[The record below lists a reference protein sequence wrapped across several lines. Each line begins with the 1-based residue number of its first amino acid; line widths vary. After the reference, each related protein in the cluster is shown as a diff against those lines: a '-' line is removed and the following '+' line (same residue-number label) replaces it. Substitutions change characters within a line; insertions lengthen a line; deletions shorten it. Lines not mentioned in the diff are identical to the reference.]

1 MNRRPV
7 FFLGLAAL
15 LLACGCRSKKSTA
28 VPPAPEVEYS
38 GCWAVY
44 LPGPVCPLRT
54 DRKLSLW
61 VKNASDLQMEIRVR
75 DRIVKASGRPVAGG
89 RFVRLKQLPRERSP
103 LTVRLCQPDDT
114 CGPPW
119 SLILA
124 PPEEPEWFARINE
137 LQSRGKRQE
146 ARQQLEQLRKKAPS
160 KEQGL
165 ILRSLAILAH
175 QDGDFES
182 EATYLEQG
190 IAADRFVNC
199 LKGEVEKAASLAQ
212 LYLMQGRFSEAR
224 KSLDALRLPPETPTA
239 AKCQVAYSQGLLA
252 ERVGDY
258 RSALQ
263 QLRQAADLARRVDLA
278 HQRWQAEQVLAG
290 VLQDLGRSQ
299 EASDMF
305 ERLRAEVGTDLGKDT
320 HIESPCDL
328 GQLLTNWAW
337 SRLLAREGEETTS
350 DPTQILQ
357 EAQTIFD
364 GNKCAKPEQ
373 RLNAR
378 LNLALAHQQAGRWAE
393 AGRALEEAKKLASKA
408 NPHERL
414 WWLDLEARA
423 VIKTQPAR
431 ALQLYDE
438 LAGEAERALSLEGR
452 FRAAVGRAH
461 ARLALSQ
468 RGAAITDLAE
478 ADHLID
484 EQSSHVPVNEG
495 RDTLVGQRETAT
507 RQYLEL
513 LLAEG
518 QLQRAFELVRRDRS
532 RLLRQLAIRDRLTQL
547 KESEQKVWDQALTR
561 YRTLRDSIDGEAAQ
575 LWQLPVDQV
584 DQAKVKRLSQ
594 LAQAQQDLD
603 RAVAGLGDPLDRG
616 ESSLSPPGQGELIL
630 AYHPV
635 PKGWVGFAAHEGDV
649 EVSKFEMAAGPPS
662 DPQAQARLLLAPF
675 RKTIEHA
682 VRIRVLP
689 YGVLRSVDFHAL
701 PFGGE
706 PLLAHHLVVY
716 SLDLPVH
723 PGRPSPAP
731 SGRSVALLVSNPQSD
746 QGYLPAAQQEAKTV
760 AEAIGNWGHG
770 WTLKR
775 LDGKEA
781 SSSAVSA
788 ALLDADLFHFAG
800 HGSFAGF
807 AGWDSALPLA
817 DRSRLTLGD
826 VLMLHPVPK
835 WVVLSACDAG
845 RSSEQAPGEGI
856 GLANAFLLA
865 GAQAVIAATRPVVD
879 NDARDLL
886 SELYRG
892 WQPGMDLAGQLQRAE
907 LVCHQQHPTAD
918 CTSFRLLEP

>member
-15 LLACGCRSKKSTA
+15 LLACGCRSKPSTA
-28 VPPAPEVEYS
+28 VPSAPEVEYS

-61 VKNASDLQMEIRVR
+61 VKNASDLRMEIRVR

-89 RFVRLKQLPRERSP
+89 RLVRLKKLPRERSP

-119 SLILA
+119 TLILA

-146 ARQQLEQLRKKAPS
+146 ARQQLEQLQKKAPS

-165 ILRSLAILAH
+165 ILRSLANLAH
-175 QDGDFES
+175 QDGNFEK

-190 IAADRFVNC
+190 IAADRAVNC
-199 LKGEVEKAASLAQ
+199 LKGEVEKVASLAQ
-212 LYLMQGRFSEAR
+212 LYLIQNRLGEAR
-224 KSLDALRLPPETPTA
+224 KSLEELRFPPETPTG
-239 AKCQVAYSQGLLA
+239 AKCQVAYSRGRLA

-258 RSALQ
+258 RSALR
-263 QLRQAADLARRVDLA
+263 QLRQSADLAERMDLRDY
-278 HQRWQAEQVLAG
+278 RWKAEQVLAG
-290 VLQDLGRSQ
+290 VLQDLGRSTD
-299 EASDMF
+299 ASKLF
-305 ERLRAEVGTDLGKDT
+305 ARLLT
-320 HIESPCDL
+320 HPYPGRDEPCDV
-328 GQLLTNWAW
+328 GKLLINEAW
-337 SRLLAREGEETTS
+337 SRLLANEAGEKTE
-350 DPTQILQ
+350 DPIPNL
-357 EAQTIFD
+357 ERAQAEF
-364 GNKCAKPEQ
+364 NKYRCPPDEQ
-373 RLNAR
+373 LNVR

-393 AGRALEEAKKLASKA
+393 AGRALEEARELASKA

-431 ALQLYDE
+431 ALQLYAE

-461 ARLALSQ
+461 ARLALNQ
-468 RGAAITDLAE
+468 RAAALTDFAE
-478 ADHLID
+478 ADRLID
-484 EQSSHVPVNEG
+484 EESSHVPIAEG
-495 RDTLVGQRETAT
+495 RDTLVGQREIAT
-507 RQYLEL
+507 RQYLNL
-513 LLAEG
+513 LLAAG
-518 QLQRAFELVRRDRS
+518 KRQGAFDLVRRDRS
-532 RLLRQLAIRDRLTQL
+532 RLLRQLVFRDRLTQL
-547 KESEQKVWDQALTR
+547 NPDEQQKWDQALTR
-561 YRTLRDSIDGEAAQ
+561 YQALRASINQEAARQ
-575 LWQLPVDQV
+575 WKLPLDQV
-584 DQAKVKRLSQ
+584 EPSKEKHASQ

-603 RAVAGLGDPLDRG
+603 RAVAGLGDPAERG
-616 ESSLSPPGQGELIL
+616 ESRLSPPGQGELIL
-630 AYHPV
+630 AYHPLS
-635 PKGWVGFAAHEGDV
+635 KGWVGFAAHEGDV
-649 EVSKFEMAAGPPS
+649 EFSKFEMAADPPA
-662 DPQAQARLLLAPF
+662 DPQTQARLLLAPF
-675 RKTIEHA
+675 RKAIEHA

-689 YGVLRSVDFHAL
+689 YGVLRNVDFHAL

-716 SLDLPVH
+716 SLDLPIH
-723 PGRPSPAP
+723 PGRPSPAL
-731 SGRSVALLVSNPQSD
+731 SGQSVALLVSNPQSD

-788 ALLDADLFHFAG
+788 ALRDADLFHFAG

-826 VLMLHPVPK
+826 VLMLHPVPR

-879 NDARDLL
+879 DDARDLL

-892 WQPGMDLAGQLQRAE
+892 WQPGTDLADQLQRAE
-907 LVCHQQHPTAD
+907 LACHRQHPKAD

>member
-15 LLACGCRSKKSTA
+15 FLACGSQSTSSSR
-28 VPPAPEVEYS
+28 VVGAPVVEYT

-44 LPGPVCPLRT
+44 LPGPVCSLRT

-61 VKNASDLQMEIRVR
+61 VKNDSDLTMEIRVG
-75 DRIVKASGRPVAGG
+75 DRIVKASGQPIADG
-89 RFVRLKQLPRERSP
+89 RRFRLKQLPRKGSP
-103 LTVRLCQPDDT
+103 LTVRLCRADGT
-114 CGPPW
+114 CGSPW

-124 PPEEPEWFARINE
+124 PPEEPEWFDRINK

-146 ARQQLEQLRKKAPS
+146 ARQQLEELRKTAPA

-165 ILRSLAILAH
+165 VLRSLANLAH
-175 QDGDFES
+175 KDGDLEK

-190 IAADRFVNC
+190 IAADRAVRN
-199 LKGEVEKAASLAQ
+199 LKGEADRVTELAR
-212 LYLMQGRFSEAR
+212 LYIDQDRFSKAR
-224 KSLDALRLPPETPTA
+224 QLLDALPPSPELPAGSKYLVAFFRGRLA
-239 AKCQVAYSQGLLA
+239 ARVA
-252 ERVGDY
+252 DY
-258 RSALQ
+258 RSALE
-263 QLRQAADLARRVDLA
+263 QLRQAADLARRVDLIRP
-278 HQRWQAEQVLAG
+278 RWQAEQVLAG

-305 ERLRAEVGTDLGKDT
+305 ERLRAEVGADLGKDT
-320 HIESPCDL
+320 HLESPCDL
-328 GQLLTNWAW
+328 GSLLTNWAW
-337 SRLLAREGEETTS
+337 SRLLAREGEGATS
-350 DPTQILQ
+350 DPTQILR

-364 GNKCAKPEQ
+364 GNQCARPEQ

-378 LNLALAHQQAGRWAE
+378 LNLALAHQQMGRWSE
-393 AGRALEEAKKLASKA
+393 ADRALEEARAFVSNA
-408 NPHERL
+408 NPHYRL

-423 VIKTQPAR
+423 AMERQPAR

-438 LAGEAERALSLEGR
+438 LAGEAETALSLEGH
-452 FRAAVGRAH
+452 FRASVGRAH
-461 ARLALSQ
+461 AHLALNQ
-468 RGAAITDLAE
+468 RAAALADFAE
-478 ADHLID
+478 ANRLID
-484 EQSSHVPVNEG
+484 EESSHVPVHEG
-495 RDTLVGQRETAT
+495 RDTLVGQRENAT

-518 QLQRAFELVRRDRS
+518 HRQRAFDLVRRDRS

-547 KESEQKVWDQALTR
+547 NPEEQQKWDQALTR
-561 YRTLRDSIDGEAAQ
+561 YQELRASINQEAARQ
-575 LWQLPVDQV
+575 WQLPLDQV
-584 DQAKVKRLSQ
+584 ERSKEKHASQ
-594 LAQAQQDLD
+594 LTQAQQDLD
-603 RAVAGLGDPLDRG
+603 RAVEGLGDSLDRG

-630 AYHPV
+630 AYHPLS
-635 PKGWVGFAAHEGDV
+635 KGWVGFAAHKGDV
-649 EVSKFEMAAGPPS
+649 EVSKFELFVDPPA

-675 RKTIEHA
+675 RKAIEHA

-689 YGVLRSVDFHAL
+689 YGVLRSIDFHAL

-723 PGRPSPAP
+723 SGRPSPAP

-781 SSSAVSA
+781 NSSAVST

-826 VLMLHPVPK
+826 VLMLHPVPR

-879 NDARDLL
+879 DDARDLL

-892 WQPGMDLAGQLQRAE
+892 WQPGTDLAGQLQRAQ
-907 LVCHQQHPTAD
+907 LACHRQHPKAD